1 MPKSDQG
8 IDISLKRQRYSVIPR
23 TLVFI
28 TRGDHVLL
36 LRGAP
41 TKRIWANQYNG
52 IGGHIE
58 RDEDVCA
65 AARREVR
72 EETGLEVDD
81 LRLVGL
87 INIDGDQPTGILLF
101 VFTATSRSGE
111 PVPSDEGTLEWIDR
125 DLITQVDLVEDL
137 PTILPRAL
145 DLPLNAPP
153 FFAHYH
159 YEEQETT
166 RSSASLEVSQL
177 AGDIWQ
183 LTSPPCA

>member
-1 MPKSDQG
+1 MSKNDQG
-8 IDISLKRQRYSVIPR
+8 IDVSLRRQRYTVIPR

-28 TRGDHVLL
+28 TRDERVLL

-41 TKRIWANQYNG
+41 AKRIWANQYNG

-58 RDEDVCA
+58 RDEDIYSA
-65 AARREVR
+65 AMREVR
-72 EETGLEVDD
+72 EETGLAVDN

-101 VFTATSRSGE
+101 VFTAQSRSGE
-111 PVPSDEGTLEWIDR
+111 PIPSEEGTLEWIAR
-125 DLITQVDLVEDL
+125 DQLAPIDLVEDL

-153 FFAHYH
+153 FFAHYR
-159 YEEQETT
+159 YDEQE
-166 RSSASLEVSQL
+166 RLVIRFVQ
-177 AGDIWQ
+177 
-183 LTSPPCA
+183 PPLH

>member
-1 MPKSDQG
+1 MLFRS
-8 IDISLKRQRYSVIPR
+8 RQRYTVIPR
-23 TLVFI
+23 ALVFI

-58 RDEDVCA
+58 RDEDVYSA
-65 AARREVR
+65 AMREVR
-72 EETGLEVDD
+72 EETGLAIDD

-101 VFTATSRSGE
+101 VFTATSRSGD

-153 FFAHYH
+153 FSAHYH
-159 YEEQETT
+159 YDEQERLIIRFT
-166 RSSASLEVSQL
+166 
-177 AGDIWQ
+177 GG
-183 LTSPPCA
+183 